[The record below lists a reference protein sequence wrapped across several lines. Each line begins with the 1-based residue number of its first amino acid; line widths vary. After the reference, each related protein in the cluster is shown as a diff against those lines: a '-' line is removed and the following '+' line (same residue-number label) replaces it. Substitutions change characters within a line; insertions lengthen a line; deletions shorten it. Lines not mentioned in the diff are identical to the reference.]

1 MYRFSV
7 DYSGRDWSPEKRRQ
21 ENAIHTMSDEN
32 TPELEVVLL
41 DIGIFLGIIAIIV
54 TLLYGIFG

>member
-1 MYRFSV
+1 MYRFSI
-7 DYSGRDWSPEKRRQ
+7 DYSGWDWSPEKRRQ
-21 ENAIHTMSDEN
+21 DNAIRAMVDEN
-32 TPELEVVLL
+32 TPELKVVLL